1 MKKLIYPPVVLMII
15 CVVVC
20 ALLVSAYK
28 LTYKDT
34 TGIMTD
40 TLKSACESVFPGS
53 KGEDFNIVLDHS
65 KAEKTPLTFENENIN
80 SIILSS
86 DKSKCLI
93 EVTTDGYAKNGIHI
107 IVGINQADEIAGVEF
122 VSCGE
127 TPGLGTKLRDKK
139 ELFADKLK
147 GFSSDDDLDD
157 IDNVTGATYSS
168 KGMKNAVRTALDVYT
183 ENKEAILGE

>member
-20 ALLVSAYK
+20 GILVGAYK
-28 LTYKDT
+28 LTYKNT
-34 TGIMTD
+34 TGVMTD
-40 TLKSACESVFPGS
+40 DLKSACEAVFPDS
-53 KGEDFNIVLDHS
+53 KGEDFNIILDRS
-65 KAEKTPLTFENENIN
+65 KTEKTPLTFENENIN

-86 DKSKCLI
+86 DKSKCLV
-93 EVTTDGYAKNGIHI
+93 EVTADGYAKGGIHI
-107 IVGINQADEIAGVEF
+107 LVGINQADEIAGVEF

-139 ELFADKLK
+139 ELFIDKLK
-147 GFSSDDDLDD
+147 GFSSDDNLDN

-168 KGMKNAVRTALDVYT
+168 KGMKNAVKAALEVYT
-183 ENKEAILGE
+183 KHKEAILSE

>member
-20 ALLVSAYK
+20 GILVGAYK

-34 TGIMTD
+34 TGVMTD
-40 TLKSACESVFPGS
+40 DLKSACEAVFPDS
-53 KGEDFNIVLDHS
+53 KGEDFNIVLDRS
-65 KAEKTPLTFENENIN
+65 KTEKTPLTFENENIN

-86 DKSKCLI
+86 DKSKCLV
-93 EVTTDGYAKNGIHI
+93 EATADGYAKGGIHI
-107 IVGINQADEIAGVEF
+107 LVGINQADEIAGVEF

-139 ELFADKLK
+139 ELFIDKLK
-147 GFSSDDDLDD
+147 GFSSDDNLDN

-168 KGMKNAVRTALDVYT
+168 KGMKNAVKTALEVYT
-183 ENKEAILGE
+183 KHKEAILSE

>member
-20 ALLVSAYK
+20 GILVGAYK

-34 TGIMTD
+34 TGVMTD
-40 TLKSACESVFPGS
+40 TLKSACEAVFPDS
-53 KGEDFNIVLDHS
+53 NGEDFNIVLDRS
-65 KAEKTPLTFENENIN
+65 KTEKTPLTFENENIN

-93 EVTTDGYAKNGIHI
+93 EVTADGYTKDGIHI
-107 IVGINQADEIAGVEF
+107 LVGINQADEIAGVEF
-122 VSCGE
+122 ISCGE

-139 ELFADKLK
+139 ELFTDKLK
-147 GFSSDDDLDD
+147 GFSSDDNLDD

-168 KGMKNAVRTALDVYT
+168 KGMKSAVQTALKIYT
-183 ENKEAILGE
+183 EHKEAILSE